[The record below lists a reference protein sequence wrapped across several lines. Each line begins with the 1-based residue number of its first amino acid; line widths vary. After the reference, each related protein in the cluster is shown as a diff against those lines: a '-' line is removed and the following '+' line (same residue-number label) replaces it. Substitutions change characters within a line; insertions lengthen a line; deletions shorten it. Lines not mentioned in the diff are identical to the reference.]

1 MTVDRALRTR
11 PSASGVDELA
21 TSRRLRMGQLP
32 SLAGVER
39 QHKQGGRLAL
49 SRRIR
54 NDQTTAVRAPG
65 KVRRK
70 DEVRVVY
77 ENLGYF
83 ALRSAQWRDQAQ
95 FTRAGLPF
103 TAQEGDPTTVWR
115 SDRIVVD
122 AGIHSE
128 PQRRTGADLLYV
140 DVLIVLL
147 WAGPITAR
155 LFN

>member
-1 MTVDRALRTR
+1 KPVELTIFSAVSVTAENQPVAVGRDRRI
-11 PSASGVDELA
+11 GVA
-21 TSRRLRMGQLP
+21 CRRRLRMGQLP

-39 QHKQGGRLAL
+39 QHKQVGRLAL

-83 ALRSAQWRDQAQ
+83 ALRSAQRRNEPH
-95 FTRAGLPF
+95 FTLAGFPF
-103 TAQEGDPTTVWR
+103 TTEEGD
-115 SDRIVVD
+115 
-122 AGIHSE
+122 
-128 PQRRTGADLLYV
+128 
-140 DVLIVLL
+140 
-147 WAGPITAR
+147 
-155 LFN
+155 